1 MTTAETHPLAAA
13 PPSAPIGRVAI
24 IGTGMIGSSFAAALR
39 ARALATKV
47 VGYSPGDDAHVAR
60 TRGLLDEAAA
70 SVAEACAGADLIVL
84 ANPVPAMPE
93 VFAQVA
99 GAAGEQALITDCAST
114 KSSVIAAA
122 RSALGPAFERY
133 VPGHPIAGSERSG
146 PGAARADLF
155 ANRLWLLCPVNEA
168 QRRLALRLAGLLA
181 ALGAQ
186 VQTMDAEVH
195 DALFAEFSHWPHA
208 LVFALSAAI
217 ASGEHA
223 QLAAQFSGAGLRDT
237 TRIGAS
243 SAQLWADIVL
253 DNREA
258 VLECAARFEESLAL
272 VLGAIA
278 AADRERLVEVF
289 EKGARWRRQ
298 VD

>member
-1 MTTAETHPLAAA
+1 MTNPETHPLTA
-13 PPSAPIGRVAI
+13 PPRHEPIGRVAI
-24 IGTGMIGSSFAAALR
+24 IGTGMIGTSLAAALR
-39 ARALATKV
+39 TRSLATSV

-60 TRGLLDEAAA
+60 SQGLLDEAAG

-99 GAAGEQALITDCAST
+99 AAAGKDALITDCAST

-122 RSALGPAFERY
+122 RDALGPAFERY

-155 ANRLWLLCPVNEA
+155 ANRLWLLCPVDEA

-181 ALGAQ
+181 AIGAR
-186 VQTMDAEVH
+186 VRTLDAEVH
-195 DALFAEFSHWPHA
+195 DGLFAEFSHWPHA

-217 ASGEHA
+217 AAGEHGE
-223 QLAAQFSGAGLRDT
+223 LAAEFSGAGLRDT

-243 SAQLWADIVL
+243 SSQLWADIVL

-258 VLECAARFEESLAL
+258 VLECAERFKESLEQ
-272 VLGAIA
+272 VVSAIA
-278 AADRERLVEVF
+278 DADRERLVEVF
-289 EKGARWRRQ
+289 ERGARWRRT